1 MLKTSLY
8 VGLNDKNTK
17 KQIIMDSV
25 AKEVIIYAI
34 VKQKLDF
41 TLFECNG
48 VYTHENGV
56 AVIEKSFKIELL
68 CFENEKTFNEK
79 ILQVVKDLKIMLNQ
93 ESVAVSREYIES
105 ELL

>member
-8 VGLNDKNTK
+8 IGLNDKDTK
-17 KQIIMDSV
+17 KQIIVDSV

-56 AVIEKSFKIELL
+56 SVIEKSFKIELL

-93 ESVAVSREYIES
+93 ESIAVSREYIES

>member
-8 VGLNDKNTK
+8 VGLNDKDTK
-17 KQIIMDSV
+17 QQIIVDSV
-25 AKEVIIYAI
+25 AKEVIIYAV

-56 AVIEKSFKIELL
+56 SVIEKSFKIELL

-93 ESVAVSREYIES
+93 ESVAVTREYIES

>member
-8 VGLNDKNTK
+8 VGLNDKDTK
-17 KQIIMDSV
+17 KQIIIDSV

-56 AVIEKSFKIELL
+56 SVIEKSFKIELL

-93 ESVAVSREYIES
+93 ESIAVTREYIES

>member
-8 VGLNDKNTK
+8 IGLNDKDTK
-17 KQIIMDSV
+17 KQIIIDSV

>member
-8 VGLNDKNTK
+8 VGLNDKDTK
-17 KQIIMDSV
+17 KQIIVDSV

-56 AVIEKSFKIELL
+56 SVIEKSFKIELL

-93 ESVAVSREYIES
+93 ESIAVSREYIES

>member
-8 VGLNDKNTK
+8 VGLNDKDTK
-17 KQIIMDSV
+17 KQIIMDDV

-93 ESVAVSREYIES
+93 ESIAVTREYIAS

>member
-8 VGLNDKNTK
+8 VGLNDKDTK
-17 KQIIMDSV
+17 KQIIIDSV

-93 ESVAVSREYIES
+93 ESVAISREYIES

>member
-8 VGLNDKNTK
+8 VGLNDKDTK
-17 KQIIMDSV
+17 KQIIIDSV

-68 CFENEKTFNEK
+68 CFDNEKTFNEK

-93 ESVAVSREYIES
+93 ESIAVSREYIES

>member
-8 VGLNDKNTK
+8 VGLNDKDTK
-17 KQIIMDSV
+17 KQIIMDDV

-68 CFENEKTFNEK
+68 CFENEKAFNEK

>member
-8 VGLNDKNTK
+8 IGLNDKDTK
-17 KQIIMDSV
+17 KQIIMDNV

>member
-8 VGLNDKNTK
+8 IGLNDKDTK
-17 KQIIMDSV
+17 KQIIVDSV
-25 AKEVIIYAI
+25 AKEVIIYAV

-56 AVIEKSFKIELL
+56 SVIEKSFKIELL

-93 ESVAVSREYIES
+93 ESVAVTREYIES

>member
-8 VGLNDKNTK
+8 IGLNDKDTK
-17 KQIIMDSV
+17 KQVILDSV

>member
-8 VGLNDKNTK
+8 VGLNDKDSK
-17 KQIIMDSV
+17 QQIIVDSV
-25 AKEVIIYAI
+25 AKQVIIYAV

-56 AVIEKSFKIELL
+56 SVIEKSFKIELL

-93 ESVAVSREYIES
+93 ESIAVSREYIES

>member
-1 MLKTSLY
+1 MLKVSLY
-8 VGLNDKNTK
+8 IGLNDKDTK
-17 KQIIMDSV
+17 KQIISDSV

>member
-8 VGLNDKNTK
+8 VGLNDKDTK
-17 KQIIMDSV
+17 KQIIMDNV

-68 CFENEKTFNEK
+68 CFENENTFNEK